1 MGDIVQE
8 FDINNYE
15 LDVQKYLKKQASAA
29 MVNMVKGEK
38 YLNSKNQMFVIVDD
52 SPIGNVHVH
61 VKEFLNNGFVYRW
74 VPKIIL
80 IS

>member
-1 MGDIVQE
+1 MQE

-38 YLNSKNQMFVIVDD
+38 YLNNRNQIFIVVDD
-52 SPIGNVHVH
+52 SPIGNAYVH
-61 VKEFLNNGFVYRW
+61 VKEFLNNDFVYRW